1 MSVEEDA
8 KRLARLV
15 KEGGVTIFSGA
26 GLSTE
31 SGLQDFRSTGY
42 GLTPIRPGWLRSAR
56 WRIIMRNS
64 LSFTRRASMCRRR
77 SSLISATK

>member
-31 SGLQDFRSTGY
+31 SGLQDFRSRDGIWAHADPT
-42 GLTPIRPGWLRSAR
+42 RPCPALEDN
-56 WRIIMRNS
+56 MRN
-64 LSFTRRASMCRRR
+64 
-77 SSLISATK
+77 